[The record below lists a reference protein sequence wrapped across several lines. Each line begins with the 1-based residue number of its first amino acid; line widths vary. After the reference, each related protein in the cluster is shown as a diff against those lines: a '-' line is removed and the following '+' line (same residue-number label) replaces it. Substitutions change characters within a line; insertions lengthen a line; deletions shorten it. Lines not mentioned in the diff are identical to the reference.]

1 MPFGAWLT
9 SYPIGGTGAHT
20 DDGMTSKQL
29 AFRVGVAAMLLA
41 APTRTSAQGAGAAA
55 AVGGEVGG
63 GEDVR
68 FDGPPAPVPPA
79 VASERDARGRLTIRA
94 VRLTAHLTLDGRL
107 DDEVYQAVPSFGDFI
122 QQDPAEGQPATEKT
136 EAWVFFDD
144 RNVYISA
151 RLFVSQP
158 GRLKANEMRRDSVN
172 IFRNDFFSVTL
183 DTLFDHRSAAFVM
196 TNALG
201 GQRDA
206 LITDESRSTNFDY
219 NMVWEAKSQ
228 RFAQGWTTEI
238 AVPFKSLRY
247 RQRPQQIW
255 GLILARGDW
264 WKNEFSYLV
273 PIPRAAGTQGSFRV
287 SQAAT
292 LVGIEAPP
300 PGLNLEVKPYATG
313 NLNTTPTPA
322 GSRTL
327 HGQEYGVDVKY
338 GVTKSLAADLTYNTD
353 FAQVEVDDQQI
364 NLTRFNLFYPEKR
377 EFFLEGQ
384 GLFTFGGASA
394 NAFSANAAGSSGASQ
409 TPIVFFSRQIGL
421 SNGQPVPIQAG
432 GRLMGKI
439 GRYNVGALGIGTDAV
454 PAAGIPAT
462 RFSVIRVRRDI
473 LRRSSIGVIATERTP
488 SFATQATNV
497 VVGTDV
503 SLALF
508 TNVEALSYYAR
519 SRTTGQSGDEE
530 SYRGRLYYN
539 GDKIG
544 LDADYLKVGNE
555 FNPEVGFVARR
566 GFRRQ
571 FLLARYSP
579 RPKLPGIRRLFWDAS
594 LDNIEGA
601 ARGELQTR
609 LAGATFRIDFQSG
622 DILTAHF
629 EHHEDRPDTA
639 FRLAGGLT
647 VQPGTYQY
655 EQGTLSYQLGSQRK
669 LTGTL
674 SATTGGFYGGE
685 QDAVSYTGRVELTK
699 QLAVEPRAALA
710 WLDLLQGRVVTQLFS
725 TRTTYAMSTRMFV
738 AAFLQYNS
746 TVNVVDLN
754 TRFRWEYRPGSDFYL
769 VYSEGRNTAG
779 QGFPALSNRQLAA
792 KFTRLLRF

>member
-1 MPFGAWLT
+1 M
-9 SYPIGGTGAHT
+9 
-20 DDGMTSKQL
+20 
-29 AFRVGVAAMLLA
+29 
-41 APTRTSAQGAGAAA
+41 
-55 AVGGEVGG
+55 
-63 GEDVR
+63 R
-68 FDGPPAPVPPA
+68 FDGPQAPVPPA
-79 VASERDARGRLTIRA
+79 VASERDRRGRLTIRA
-94 VRLTAHLTLDGRL
+94 VRLTAPLTLDGRL
-107 DDEVYQAVPSFGDFI
+107 DDVIYQTVPSFGNFI

-158 GRLKANEMRRDSVN
+158 DRLKANEMRRDNTN

-183 DTLFDHRSAAFVM
+183 DTLFDHRSGVFVM

-247 RQRPQQIW
+247 LQRPQQVW
-255 GLILARGDW
+255 GIILARGDW

-273 PIPRAAGTQGSFRV
+273 PIPRAAGLSGSFRV

-300 PGLNLEVKPYATG
+300 PGLNLEVKPYVTG
-313 NLNTTPTPA
+313 DSNTTPSPA
-322 GSRTL
+322 GFRTVL
-327 HGQEYGVDVKY
+327 GRDYGVDVKY
-338 GVTKSLAADLTYNTD
+338 GITKSLAADLTYNTD

-364 NLTRFNLFYPEKR
+364 NLTRFNLFFPEKR

-394 NAFSANAAGSSGASQ
+394 NAAGSR
-409 TPIVFFSRQIGL
+409 TPIIFFSRQIGL
-421 SNGQPVPIQAG
+421 NNGQSVPIQAG

-439 GRYNVGALGIGTDAV
+439 GRYNVGALRIGADAV

-462 RFSVIRVRRDI
+462 QFSIVRVKRDI

-488 SFATQATNV
+488 SFATKATNA
-497 VVGTDV
+497 VVGADV
-503 SLALF
+503 SLAFF
-508 TNVEALSYYAR
+508 TNLEALSYYVR
-519 SRTTGQSGDEE
+519 SRTTGRSGDQE
-530 SYRGRLYYN
+530 SYRGRLFYN

-555 FNPEVGFVARR
+555 FNPEVGFLARR

-571 FLLARYSP
+571 FLLARFSP

-609 LAGATFRIDFQSG
+609 TASATFRIDFQSG
-622 DILTAHF
+622 DILTADF
-629 EHHEDRPDTA
+629 EHLEDRPDTA
-639 FRLAGGLT
+639 FRAGGLT
-647 VQPGTYQY
+647 VQPGTYRNK
-655 EQGTLSYQLGSQRK
+655 QGTLSYQLGSQRK

-674 SATTGGFYGGE
+674 SATTGTFYGGE
-685 QDAVSYTGRVELTK
+685 QDAVSYNGRVELTK
-699 QLAVEPRAALA
+699 QLAVEPRVALT
-710 WLDLLQGRVVTQLFS
+710 WLNLPQGSVVTRLLS
-725 TRTTYAMSTRMFV
+725 ARTTYSMSPRMFV

-746 TVNVVDLN
+746 TVNVVGLN
-754 TRFRWEYRPGSDFYL
+754 TRFRWEYRPGSDFFL
-769 VYSEGRNTAG
+769 VYSEGRDTAAA
-779 QGFPALSNRQLAA
+779 GFPALSNRQLAA
-792 KFTRLLRF
+792 KFTRLFRF

>member
-1 MPFGAWLT
+1 
-9 SYPIGGTGAHT
+9 
-20 DDGMTSKQL
+20 
-29 AFRVGVAAMLLA
+29 MLLV
-41 APTRTSAQGAGAAA
+41 APTRTYAQGPGAT
-55 AVGGEVGG
+55 AVAGGE
-63 GEDVR
+63 EVR

-79 VASERDARGRLTIRA
+79 VASERDPRGRLTIRA
-94 VRLTAHLTLDGRL
+94 VRLTAPLTLDGHL
-107 DDEVYQAVPSFGDFI
+107 DDEIYRAVPSFGDFI
-122 QQDPAEGQPATEKT
+122 QQDPAEGQPATERT

-158 GRLKANEMRRDSVN
+158 DRLKANEMRRDSVN
-172 IFRNDFFSVTL
+172 IFRNDYFSVTL
-183 DTLFDHRSAAFVM
+183 DTLFDHRSGVFVM

-219 NMVWEAKSQ
+219 NMVWEARSQ

-247 RQRPQQIW
+247 LQRPQQVW
-255 GLILARGDW
+255 GIILARADW

-273 PIPRAAGTQGSFRV
+273 PIPRAAGPSGSFRV

-313 NLNTTPTPA
+313 DLNTTPTPA
-322 GSRTL
+322 GFHTL
-327 HGQEYGVDVKY
+327 HGREFGVDVKY

-394 NAFSANAAGSSGASQ
+394 NAFNANATGSSGANQ
-409 TPIVFFSRQIGL
+409 APIVFFSRQIGL
-421 SNGQPVPIQAG
+421 DNGQSVPIQAG
-432 GRLMGKI
+432 GRLLGKI
-439 GRYNVGALGIGTDAV
+439 GRYNVGALRIGTDAV

-488 SFATQATNV
+488 SFATKATNA
-497 VVGTDV
+497 VVGADV

-508 TNVEALSYYAR
+508 TNLEALSYYAR
-519 SRTTGQSGDEE
+519 SRTTGRSGDEE

-571 FLLARYSP
+571 FLLARFTP

-594 LDNIEGA
+594 LDSIEGA
-601 ARGELQTR
+601 ALGELQTR
-609 LAGATFRIDFQSG
+609 TAGVTFRVDLQSG
-622 DILTAHF
+622 DILTAHL
-629 EHHEDRPDTA
+629 ESKEDRPDTA

-647 VQPGTYQY
+647 VQPGIYQY
-655 EQGTLSYQLGSQRK
+655 EQGTLSYQMGSQRK

-674 SATTGGFYGGE
+674 SATTGDFYGGE
-685 QDAVSYTGRVELTK
+685 QDAVSYNGRVELTK
-699 QLAVEPRAALA
+699 QLAVEPRAALT
-710 WLDLLQGRVVTQLFS
+710 WLDLPQGSVVTQLFS
-725 TRTTYAMSTRMFV
+725 ARTTYAMSPRMFV

-746 TVNVVDLN
+746 TANVFDLN

-769 VYSEGRNTAG
+769 VYTEGRDTAVG
-779 QGFPALSNRQLAA
+779 GFPALSNRQLAA
-792 KFTRLLRF
+792 KFTRLFRF